1 MQISKPVEPITADDH
16 AIRAAL
22 EAAYVP
28 PLLPAIAHI
37 TGDYALLR
45 NELKPDPALIR
56 DLQGGMTEAQQ
67 SQARD
72 LAHRALAAYRDAG
85 CPEPKTPTLGELRRL
100 MEFTIGEPVADDYLP
115 MLEEELG
122 VSGLDSRG
130 PGWHKDDVAP
140 DMPWKVVVVGAG
152 MSGLLAA
159 HRLQQAGIDHVVI
172 EKNADVGG
180 TWLENTYPGC
190 RVDVSNHLYSY
201 SFAQNDDWP
210 QHFSTQ
216 PVLLNYFRACTEEFG
231 LRERIRF
238 NTEVLAC
245 DYDDERAAWKV
256 RVRNSTG
263 DSTADSAEEVIEAN
277 AVISA
282 VGQLNRPKYP
292 SIPGLDSF
300 AGTAFHSARWDHS
313 VDLKGK
319 RVAVIGT
326 GASAAQFIPIVAL
339 QAESLVVLQRTPN
352 WLAPTPEYH
361 DGIDD
366 GLRWLY
372 RHVPRY
378 AEWYRL
384 WLFWRS
390 AEGLLP
396 HVAVDPAWPVSEQS
410 VSALND
416 ELRALLTMYIEAQ
429 LPSDPALAK
438 AITPHYPPGA
448 KRVVRDNGVWIAT
461 LQRPNVNLETGAI
474 TSITPTGI
482 VMADGT
488 VHDVDV
494 IIYGTGFQASKF
506 LTPMTVQGRAGAD
519 LHTQWDG
526 NARAYLGITI
536 PHFPN
541 FFCLYGPNTN
551 IVVNGSIVYFSE
563 CEVRYALEC
572 LRMLLESG
580 HRALDCRTEVHDAY
594 NARIDEGNR
603 CMAWGVSG
611 VNSWYKS
618 ESGRVAQNW
627 PFTLLDYWQQTR
639 TAEAADYEW
648 L

>member
-1 MQISKPVEPITADDH
+1 MQIRRPVEPITDDDH
-16 AIRAAL
+16 AIRTAL

-28 PLLPAIAHI
+28 PLLPTIAHI
-37 TGDYALLR
+37 TGDYSLLR
-45 NELKPDPALIR
+45 DGLKPDPLLIR
-56 DLQGGMTEAQQ
+56 DVQGGMTEAQQ

-72 LAHRALAAYRDAG
+72 LALTALAAYRDAG
-85 CPEPKTPTLGELRRL
+85 CPAPKSPTLDELRRL
-100 MEFTIGEPVADDYLP
+100 MEFTIGEPVDDDYLP

-122 VSGLDSRG
+122 ASGVDARG
-130 PGWHKDDVAP
+130 PGWQKDEVAP
-140 DMPWKVVVVGAG
+140 ETPWKVVVIGAG

-159 HRLQQAGIDHVVI
+159 HRLRQAGVDHVVL

-190 RVDVSNHLYSY
+190 RVDVANHLYSY

-216 PVLLNYFRACTEEFG
+216 PVLLHYFRTVAEELG
-231 LRERIRF
+231 LREHIRV
-238 NTEVLAC
+238 NTEVLDC
-245 DYDDERAAWKV
+245 TYDDERAMWKV
-256 RVRNSTG
+256 RVRSIVGTEPV
-263 DSTADSAEEVIEAN
+263 DEVIEAN

-282 VGQLNRPKYP
+282 VGQLNRPKHP
-292 SIPGLDSF
+292 DIAGMDTF
-300 AGTAFHSARWDHS
+300 AGPSFHSARWDHD
-313 VDLKGK
+313 VELAAK

-339 QAESLVVLQRTPN
+339 EAKQLVVLQRTPN
-352 WLAPTPEYH
+352 WMGPTPEYH
-361 DGIDD
+361 EGVAD

-396 HVAVDPAWPVSEQS
+396 HVTVDPAWPVSEES

-416 ELRALLTMYIEAQ
+416 ELRALLTMYIEVQ
-429 LPSDPALAK
+429 FPEDPDLAAL
-438 AITPHYPPGA
+438 ITPHYPPGA
-448 KRVVRDNGVWIAT
+448 KRVVRDNGVWAAT
-461 LQRPNVNLETGAI
+461 LQRANVTLETGAI
-474 TSITPTGI
+474 SAITPAGI
-482 VMADGT
+482 AMADAT
-488 VHDVDV
+488 VHEVDV
-494 IIYGTGFQASKF
+494 IIYATGFQASKF
-506 LTPMTVQGRAGAD
+506 LTPMTVHGRDGAD
-519 LHTQWDG
+519 LHQQWDG

-536 PHFPN
+536 PNFPN

-563 CEVRYALEC
+563 CEVRYTMAC
-572 LRMLLESG
+572 LRLLLEGG
-580 HRALDCRTEVHDAY
+580 HRALDCRPSVHDDY
-594 NARIDEGNR
+594 NVRIDRGNR
-603 CMAWGVSG
+603 AMAWGVSG

-618 ESGRVAQNW
+618 DSGRVAQNW
-627 PFTLLDYWQQTR
+627 PFSLLEYWQQTR
-639 TAEAADYEW
+639 TANPGDYE
-648 L
+648 LL